1 MPNVIGKCPVCGEEM
16 QVTSL
21 ECRACNSELRG
32 QFTLGRLYRLNADQV
47 RFVEVLLKN
56 RANVLKAGEEL
67 GLTYAVARSRLEDV
81 MAGLGFPVTPEET
94 MPPEKRR
101 EILDLLAQGK
111 LTADEA
117 ARQLKGK

>member
-1 MPNVIGKCPVCGEEM
+1 M

-32 QFTLGRLYRLNADQV
+32 RFSLGRLYRLNADQE

>member
-1 MPNVIGKCPVCGEEM
+1 M

-32 QFTLGRLYRLNADQV
+32 QFSLGRLYRLNADQV

-56 RANVLKAGEEL
+56 RANVLKAGEEM

-81 MAGLGFPVTPEET
+81 MAGLGFPVTPEEI

>member
-1 MPNVIGKCPVCGEEM
+1 MPNVIGRCPVCGEEM

-21 ECRACNSELRG
+21 ECRSCNSELRG

-56 RANVLKAGEEL
+56 RANVLKAGEEM

-81 MAGLGFPVTPEET
+81 MAGLGYPVTPEET

-111 LTADEA
+111 LTADDA